1 MRLNIVRRSASIVI
15 VIVAAAAIALWTKG
29 TPPPVVSGEVVET
42 YCWAKLRVGG
52 PDHAACGIQC
62 AKRGIPVAVVDAQSR
77 EVFILLPGKDKMA
90 LPPELI
96 AAMGQN
102 VNIRGEIVR
111 RDGANFVAVQSWEPV
126 R

>member
-1 MRLNIVRRSASIVI
+1 MRLNIVRRSASIAI
-15 VIVAAAAIALWTKG
+15 VIVAAAVIALWTKG

-96 AAMGQN
+96 AAMGQQ
-102 VNIRGEIVR
+102 VDIRGEIVR
-111 RDGANFVAVQSWEPV
+111 RDGANFVAVQSWELA